1 MGWLKEARQNGET
14 FGKGGFMFGRGG
26 FWAGGHN
33 TTTRSETDV
42 TYDER
47 RVYSDGAG
55 CQHGTEVYRH
65 EPYRHYCMDCGADL
79 DEIMDLVGLQA
90 DLEELEKTD
99 AIVKAAATSYANMVA
114 RVTGAQPDAELS
126 EHERLTRALDAAQVC
141 SGIFESVEST
151 RPTLESA
158 RVVVETLRDENRALL
173 EQVRAL
179 TAANEDLNAELI
191 SLRRSLLDERDRE
204 GCE

>member
-1 MGWLKEARQNGET
+1 MSDVFQHRSIHEADHIEALQQQIRE
-14 FGKGGFMFGRGG
+14 
-26 FWAGGHN
+26 
-33 TTTRSETDV
+33 
-42 TYDER
+42 
-47 RVYSDGAG
+47 
-55 CQHGTEVYRH
+55 
-65 EPYRHYCMDCGADL
+65 
-79 DEIMDLVGLQA
+79 LQA
-90 DLEELEKTD
+90 ENRSIRESLQDRRDRETNPDTRDYLLAMTGEGPQANNWADKPHRLVYDLINKVTAITRQRDD
-99 AIVKAAATSYANMVA
+99 ARDLAV
-114 RVTGAQPDAELS
+114 R
-126 EHERLTRALDAAQVC
+126 

-158 RVVVETLRDENRALL
+158 RVVVETLRDENTRLL

>member
-1 MGWLKEARQNGET
+1 M
-14 FGKGGFMFGRGG
+14 
-26 FWAGGHN
+26 
-33 TTTRSETDV
+33 

-126 EHERLTRALDAAQVC
+126 EHERLTRALDAARAEIADLTRQRDDARDLSIRC
-141 SGIFESVEST
+141 GAFQNSAGTDFEAH
-151 RPTLESA
+151 LEA
-158 RVVVETLRDENRALL
+158 F
-173 EQVRAL
+173 Q
-179 TAANEDLNAELI
+179 
-191 SLRRSLLDERDRE
+191 
-204 GCE
+204 